1 MKKLFLLTA
10 LMSLL
15 STVGAQ
21 AVGTKSG
28 NGGKS
33 NGCKQQAN
41 VTGIST
47 VAVDEFAKR
56 IGQRNVVLLDV
67 RGPKEYAEGHLEGAR
82 NVEWGNGFEDRM
94 QSSGIKAGETVA
106 VYCRAG
112 RRSMAAAKALT
123 KMGYRGVNLD
133 GGIMAWRKAGKPVVK

>member
-15 STVGAQ
+15 STAGAQ
-21 AVGTKSG
+21 TVGSKSG
-28 NGGKS
+28 NGEKS

-41 VTGIST
+41 VAGIST

-56 IGQRNVVLLDV
+56 IGQRNIVLLDV

-82 NVEWGNGFEDRM
+82 NVEWGDGFESRM
-94 QSSGIKAGETVA
+94 MASGIGRGATVA

-112 RRSMAAAKALT
+112 RRSKAAARALV
-123 KMGYRGVNLD
+123 KMGYRVVNLD
-133 GGIMAWRKAGKPVVK
+133 GGIMAWRKAGKPIVK